1 MDAEGRHDIAA
12 VAYPQA
18 GMQSNLDPDY
28 IEYQILSAKAAG
40 IDGFFIEWGFM
51 DHENDKLLRAMQP
64 VAAKYG
70 FEIGVNWCDGW
81 LYYDWITRM
90 HPEIDTRE
98 AKTEHYARCYQYLV
112 DNAYCRPRRPRP
124 SADVRFSTSSVRAP
138 SPRNTPM
145 PHRRSACPKGMPQPA
160 VLRRW
165 AEWGTLEA
173 NRYVPVRWS
182 PEIESWKELGMIPTA
197 WLPARVRPMDAAHPY
212 WDHYAEPDDLIEFMK
227 PFRDSV

>member
-1 MDAEGRHDIAA
+1 MTPLRISLAAAALLLLPAAAPAQNGKKIYADYHGVRYTRAHDGKLGRWEMHAETAKSKTGRKTLCYNADFMDAEGRHDIAA

-98 AKTEHYARCYQYLV
+98 AKTEHYARCYQ
-112 DNAYCRPRRPRP
+112 
-124 SADVRFSTSSVRAP
+124 
-138 SPRNTPM
+138 
-145 PHRRSACPKGMPQPA
+145 
-160 VLRRW
+160 
-165 AEWGTLEA
+165 
-173 NRYVPVRWS
+173 
-182 PEIESWKELGMIPTA
+182 
-197 WLPARVRPMDAAHPY
+197 
-212 WDHYAEPDDLIEFMK
+212 
-227 PFRDSV
+227 